1 MIAPSR
7 NFAGQKKESWPATA
21 LAHLRPYYSTA
32 VRMESRAS
40 PPPLN
45 QTALVNNAIR
55 SITFREP
62 QEAIQDALRH
72 LLALIQQEQT
82 SRLTLEQEHSS
93 REAEDD
99 KQQQLQ
105 LQLLKDDLRRD
116 LQTEFQQQTDATLE
130 RLESSE
136 KSNQELRQAMSEM
149 GESLRLL
156 THNLGFSPDE
166 EKEEEEVEED
176 VATEEAAV
184 ATEKAA
190 EVKEVEKHDDAEDKM
205 NNSTAATAMDNS
217 EEVPVKML
225 SPPPDPGTEDVGWEN
240 GPKET
245 LDDQLPPALAV
256 LSSSSS
262 GSPTADDTIDED
274 ASQHK
279 DNDDENKDEDDAS
292 LCIEDIISS
301 ADDDTSKAKET
312 NARPRSITSS
322 SASRRLSIPVDASKN
337 KLAFHETLVSRLERL
352 EDAYDDIAKRR
363 EVVNDIPPPPSF
375 SEMNNTEES
384 DFPGYSVSD
393 TNATKED
400 ICKLEMQVMV
410 VKSRV
415 DSIEAFLDAR
425 EATQTSSTAVV
436 TDTLPSILKEQR
448 QLAQRS
454 TEKTNERID
463 ALSKELSSR
472 LTKSE
477 VALSQL
483 SQLQKDLQR
492 ETNGRRNNDCSVDTC
507 TTDAICDL
515 QQKETL
521 LSKRLDHTSSANH
534 ETPQEEINLPDK
546 RPITEGWME
555 QIDKSLALLQ
565 KDKADTSYVEN
576 IMATLGDRCNQN
588 HDAIRQ
594 LREDGFA
601 TASEGGSDSCT
612 SSSSTSE
619 ASEADDDG
627 RFKEA
632 LCAVEA
638 AQTTISSLQN
648 DMEDLI
654 AKLDEKP
661 SVDQVKA
668 LLVSVEASYKDRF
681 ASHEALQS
689 AIDEIHQGLKQK
701 MTRSDVS
708 NLVSKS
714 IEKARLGLIEEKDSL
729 MIGRAPC
736 RCIGCN
742 SLFPGV
748 SNSIAKKVNHNA
760 LPTPSIGFGRYL
772 HAKRY
777 FHVREDGERRGG
789 GSGGGWR

>member
-1 MIAPSR
+1 
-7 NFAGQKKESWPATA
+7 
-21 LAHLRPYYSTA
+21 
-32 VRMESRAS
+32 MES
-40 PPPLN
+40 PFN
-45 QTALVNNAIR
+45 QTALANNAIK
-55 SITFREP
+55 SISFQDP

-72 LLALIQQEQT
+72 LLALVQQEQ
-82 SRLTLEQEHSS
+82 SNHHELEARVHALEKEHCSCD
-93 REAEDD
+93 ADD
-99 KQQQLQ
+99 TFKQQQQ
-105 LQLLKDDLRRD
+105 QELQLLRDELRRE
-116 LQTEFQQQTDATLE
+116 LQTEFQQRYDATLE

-136 KSNQELRQAMSEM
+136 KSNQELRQD
-149 GESLRLL
+149 LRLL
-156 THNLGFSPDE
+156 THNLGFSPNE
-166 EKEEEEVEED
+166 EKEEEEEVVEEE
-176 VATEEAAV
+176 VETEEAAV

-205 NNSTAATAMDNS
+205 NSGENS
-217 EEVPVKML
+217 
-225 SPPPDPGTEDVGWEN
+225 
-240 GPKET
+240 PKEA
-245 LDDQLPPALAV
+245 LADQLPPALAV

-262 GSPTADDTIDED
+262 GSPTADNTIDEN

-279 DNDDENKDEDDAS
+279 DKDDENKDEDDAS
-292 LCIEDIISS
+292 LGIEDIISS

-312 NARPRSITSS
+312 NARPRSITSN
-322 SASRRLSIPVDASKN
+322 SASRRWASIPVDASKN

-352 EDAYDDIAKRR
+352 EDAYEDIAKRR
-363 EVVNDIPPPPSF
+363 EVVNDIPPPPSS
-375 SEMNNTEES
+375 SEMNNT
-384 DFPGYSVSD
+384 
-393 TNATKED
+393 
-400 ICKLEMQVMV
+400 
-410 VKSRV
+410 
-415 DSIEAFLDAR
+415 

-454 TEKTNERID
+454 TDKTNERID
-463 ALSKELSSR
+463 ALSRELSSR

-492 ETNGRRNNDCSVDTC
+492 ETNGRRNSDCSVDTC

-534 ETPQEEINLPDK
+534 ETPQEENNLPAK

-565 KDKADTSYVEN
+565 KDKADTSYVDN

-601 TASEGGSDSCT
+601 TASEGGSDTCISTT
-612 SSSSTSE
+612 STSNSSTSE

-632 LCAVEA
+632 LCAIEA

-668 LLVSVEASYKDRF
+668 LLVSVEASYKDHF
-681 ASHEALQS
+681 ASHEALRL
-689 AIDEIHQGLKQK
+689 AIGEIHQGLKQK

-708 NLVSKS
+708 DVISKS
-714 IEKARLGLIEEKDSL
+714 IEKARLGLTEEKDSL

>member
-1 MIAPSR
+1 MQS
-7 NFAGQKKESWPATA
+7 Q
-21 LAHLRPYYSTA
+21 AHDLRRCPCDHTA
-32 VRMESRAS
+32 VRMES
-40 PPPLN
+40 PFN
-45 QTALVNNAIR
+45 QTALVNNAIK
-55 SITFREP
+55 SISFQDP

-93 REAEDD
+93 RDAHDEQQQ
-99 KQQQLQ
+99 QQQLQ
-105 LQLLKDDLRRD
+105 LLRDDLRRD
-116 LQTEFQQQTDATLE
+116 LQTEFQERYDATFHDLTD
-130 RLESSE
+130 RLKSSE

-149 GESLRLL
+149 GENLRVL
-156 THNLGFSPDE
+156 THNLGFLPNE
-166 EKEEEEVEED
+166 EKEEEEVVEED
-176 VATEEAAV
+176 VETEAAAAATEE
-184 ATEKAA
+184 AA
-190 EVKEVEKHDDAEDKM
+190 EVKEVEKHDDAKM
-205 NNSTAATAMDNS
+205 NSSTAATAIDNS

-225 SPPPDPGTEDVGWEN
+225 SPPPDTGTEDVGGEN

-245 LDDQLPPALAV
+245 LDDQLPPAPV
-256 LSSSSS
+256 LSSSP
-262 GSPTADDTIDED
+262 PTAGNTIDEN

-279 DNDDENKDEDDAS
+279 DKDDENKDEDDAS
-292 LCIEDIISS
+292 LGIEDIISS

-322 SASRRLSIPVDASKN
+322 SASRRWASIPVDASKN
-337 KLAFHETLVSRLERL
+337 KLAFHQTLVSRLERL
-352 EDAYDDIAKRR
+352 EDAYEDIAKRR
-363 EVVNDIPPPPSF
+363 EVVNDIPPPPS
-375 SEMNNTEES
+375 SSSQTSNTEES
-384 DFPGYSVSD
+384 
-393 TNATKED
+393 
-400 ICKLEMQVMV
+400 
-410 VKSRV
+410 V

-425 EATQTSSTAVV
+425 EATQTSSTALV
-436 TDTLPSILKEQR
+436 TDTLPSILEEQR

-454 TEKTNERID
+454 TDKTNERID
-463 ALSKELSSR
+463 ALSRELSSR

-534 ETPQEEINLPDK
+534 ETPQEGNNLPNK

-565 KDKADTSYVEN
+565 KDKADTSDVEN

-601 TASEGGSDSCT
+601 TASEGGSDTCISTT
-612 SSSSTSE
+612 STSNSSTSE

-632 LCAVEA
+632 LCAIEA

-668 LLVSVEASYKDRF
+668 LLVSVEASYKDHF
-681 ASHEALQS
+681 ASHEALRL
-689 AIDEIHQGLKQK
+689 AIGEIHQGLKQK

-708 NLVSKS
+708 DVISKS
-714 IEKARLGLIEEKDSL
+714 IEKARLGLTEEKDSL

-777 FHVREDGERRGG
+777 FHVRDDGERRGG

>member
-1 MIAPSR
+1 
-7 NFAGQKKESWPATA
+7 
-21 LAHLRPYYSTA
+21 
-32 VRMESRAS
+32 MES
-40 PPPLN
+40 PFN
-45 QTALVNNAIR
+45 QTALANNAIK
-55 SITFREP
+55 SISFQDP

-72 LLALIQQEQT
+72 LLALVQQEQ
-82 SRLTLEQEHSS
+82 SNHHELEARVHALEKEHCSCD
-93 REAEDD
+93 ADD
-99 KQQQLQ
+99 TFKQQQQ
-105 LQLLKDDLRRD
+105 QELQLLRDELRRE
-116 LQTEFQQQTDATLE
+116 LQTEFQQRYDATLE

-136 KSNQELRQAMSEM
+136 KSNQELRQD
-149 GESLRLL
+149 LRLL
-156 THNLGFSPDE
+156 THNLGFSPNE
-166 EKEEEEVEED
+166 EKEEEEEVVEEE
-176 VATEEAAV
+176 VETEEAAV

-205 NNSTAATAMDNS
+205 NSGENS
-217 EEVPVKML
+217 
-225 SPPPDPGTEDVGWEN
+225 
-240 GPKET
+240 PKEA
-245 LDDQLPPALAV
+245 LADQLPPALAV

-262 GSPTADDTIDED
+262 GSPTADNTIDEN

-279 DNDDENKDEDDAS
+279 DKDDENKDEDDAS
-292 LCIEDIISS
+292 LGIEDIISS

-312 NARPRSITSS
+312 NARPRSITSN
-322 SASRRLSIPVDASKN
+322 SASRRWASIPVDASKN

-352 EDAYDDIAKRR
+352 EDAYEDIAKRR
-363 EVVNDIPPPPSF
+363 EVVNDIPPPPSS
-375 SEMNNTEES
+375 SEMSNTEEAADS
-384 DFPGYSVSD
+384 PGYS
-393 TNATKED
+393 AD

-454 TEKTNERID
+454 TDKTNERID
-463 ALSKELSSR
+463 ALSRELSSR

-492 ETNGRRNNDCSVDTC
+492 ETNGRRNSDCSVDTC

-534 ETPQEEINLPDK
+534 ETPQEENNLPAK

-555 QIDKSLALLQ
+555 QIDKSLALLE
-565 KDKADTSYVEN
+565 KDKADTSYVDN

-601 TASEGGSDSCT
+601 TASEGGSDTCISTT
-612 SSSSTSE
+612 STSNSSTSE

-632 LCAVEA
+632 LCAIEA

-668 LLVSVEASYKDRF
+668 LLVSVEASYKDHF
-681 ASHEALQS
+681 ASHEALRL
-689 AIDEIHQGLKQK
+689 AIGEIHQGLKQK

-708 NLVSKS
+708 DVISKS
-714 IEKARLGLIEEKDSL
+714 IEKARLGLTEEKDSL